1 MPRNLFANTRLAFV
15 SALAVMLFTFGCGPL
30 KTSEPKPY
38 IAQSVPPN
46 VSELRWSNG
55 RRLKSTDP
63 VLAAAPPETD
73 LTRALFDGLTD
84 FDPIAQKAIPA
95 IAEKWEPSNNW
106 RTWRFYLRQEAV
118 WTNGKPV
125 TADDF
130 VRSWHRF
137 AEMGERSAFPEL
149 LLNLEKTG
157 IAEVPRRDTNPV
169 ANRGPEK
176 QNTPENLPNPELNAK
191 SPLSTNPDAALGK
204 AERLSVVAESDRIL
218 KVDLLYPDP
227 DFPVLAAHP
236 AFRPVYFPNAK
247 FEPTEAAAAEL
258 VTNGAFRLEK
268 LTEAEVSLVP
278 FENYWDRAEVKLDR
292 VRIRFDEAEK
302 ALDAYR
308 SGEVDAVSNAD
319 LSPAAVKLLEPYND
333 FRRVTHAAVNFYEI
347 NAQKAPFTDRRVRL
361 ALAMAVER
369 ERLVEGEMQGTVR
382 PAYEVLPFRSKIEF
396 RINQDLPLAKSLL
409 SEAGFP
415 EGAGFPTIRL
425 VTNRNELQ
433 LRVARAVARMWKQ
446 NLGVDTEIVVRDASE
461 IDGIRKSGDYD
472 LIRRGIVFAAPDE
485 TAALMTI
492 FSDQLQKE
500 ELKQP
505 EPVKSLPGTA
515 DRTRNAMIRP
525 PEGDFTEREAR
536 FAEAIYAARLIPL
549 YFPTSV
555 SLVKPYVKGME
566 PNAFDIVILKNVEID
581 KISQP
586 Q

>member
-15 SALAVMLFTFGCGPL
+15 SALAATLFTSGCGQL
-30 KTSEPKPY
+30 KTPEPKPY

-55 RRLKSTDP
+55 RRLKTTDP

-73 LTRALFDGLTD
+73 LARALFDGLTEI
-84 FDPIAQKAIPA
+84 DPMTQKAVPA

-106 RTWRFYLRQEAV
+106 RTWRFYLREEAV

-125 TADDF
+125 TANDF

-137 AEMGERSAFPEL
+137 AEMGGRSAFPEL
-149 LLNLEKTG
+149 LLNLGKAG
-157 IAEVPRRDTNPV
+157 LAEVPRRDTNQT
-169 ANRGPEK
+169 ANRGTEK
-176 QNTPENLPNPELNAK
+176 QGTPENLPNPESNTK
-191 SPLSTNPDAALGK
+191 SSLSANSNTASGK
-204 AERLSVVAESDRIL
+204 AEKLSVVAESDRIL
-218 KVDLLYPDP
+218 KVDLFYPDP
-227 DFPVLAAHP
+227 DFPLLAAHP
-236 AFRPVYFPNAK
+236 AFRPVYYPNPT

-258 VTNGAFRLEK
+258 VTNGAFRVERV
-268 LTEAEVSLVP
+268 TETEVSLVP
-278 FENYWDRAEVKLDR
+278 FENYWDRAAVKLDR
-292 VRIRFDEAEK
+292 VRIMFYEAEK

-308 SGEVDAVSNAD
+308 SGEVDAVTNAD

-347 NAQKAPFTDRRVRL
+347 NAQKPPFTDRRVRM

-396 RINQDLPLAKSLL
+396 RINQDLPAAKSLL
-409 SEAGFP
+409 ADAGFP

-425 VTNRNELQ
+425 VINRNDLQ

-461 IDGIRKSGDYD
+461 IDAIRRSGDYD

-485 TAALMTI
+485 TAALITI

-500 ELKQP
+500 EAKQT

-515 DRTRNAMIRP
+515 DQTRNALIRP
-525 PEGDFTEREAR
+525 PVSDFIDPEAT
-536 FAEAIYAARLIPL
+536 FAEAIYAVRLIPL

-555 SLVKPYVKGME
+555 SIVKPYVNGME

-581 KISQP
+581 KSSQP